1 LSNLLKCARLPVC
14 QYDAMRDVLI
24 SRATRA
30 IDDSRL
36 LREQRRLLME
46 RHDQILADLRL
57 AIMDSAMVRTEIR
70 AHRDNQDN

>member
-1 LSNLLKCARLPVC
+1 LLKCALLLAC
-14 QYDAMRDVLI
+14 QYGAMRDALI

-30 IDDSRL
+30 IDDSRT

-46 RHDQILADLRL
+46 RHDQILAALRL
-57 AIMDSAMVRTEIR
+57 AIMESAMVRTEIR